1 MNQEILV
8 RFKKDLENLPAF
20 FKQMINDLIL
30 FISGYLKQNIN
41 LKWNDYLT
49 KEKLD
54 KSLDEIESEL
64 IWFQLSGISS
74 SEALFFLKR
83 KDAQKLG
90 IKVKRET
97 LAVTLDPYFNI
108 IDSIPFPTINS
119 LELGALQI
127 IIPMFEKIGLII
139 FEEDGRIQFNVSKI
153 ESLDNEFKSSLDLLI
168 TKISYQIE
176 TVKNSLKNNQ
186 ILIINNNPNLYLTQE
201 WLRSVGIKFRVFIL
215 EGVPKNG
222 SNQTSLMS
230 IYEVDSDYF
239 EELNNSFM
247 EKKEFEDFPK
257 IIFNLGDINM
267 RNAKNIYYELRGLY
281 PEDNNRYPINT
292 FGNMMEEILR
302 KGNQN
307 IQELANK
314 YNFKIKLEV
323 AQVPKFKEKPID
335 QIAEQAAIGLITALP
350 LEFAAVKCILENY
363 VEVNLPGEGSG
374 RKYIYGQVSNK
385 YKGKNHIIL
394 ALSGMGN
401 NQASIRATLLLER
414 FPNIK
419 SIIMLGI
426 AGGVPY
432 PEEPEHHVRLGD
444 IVVSDQGGV
453 IQYDFNVETLDKIVP
468 RFQPRPPSA
477 SLLEAVNF
485 LKVSEIEG
493 YRPWDVYI
501 KLYMEKLRFDK
512 PDSSQDVL
520 FSSINT
526 NEIVE
531 HPFDKNRHDGVP
543 RVFYG
548 TIASANKLLKNP
560 VKRDNLRDQFNVRA
574 IEMEGS
580 GIADATWNQD
590 RGYLIVRGICDY
602 CDENKNDLWQKYSA
616 VVSAA
621 YVRALLENYSD

>member
-1 MNQEILV
+1 MNEEILV

-215 EGVPKNG
+215 DG
-222 SNQTSLMS
+222 
-230 IYEVDSDYF
+230 
-239 EELNNSFM
+239 
-247 EKKEFEDFPK
+247 
-257 IIFNLGDINM
+257 
-267 RNAKNIYYELRGLY
+267 
-281 PEDNNRYPINT
+281 
-292 FGNMMEEILR
+292 MMER
-302 KGNQN
+302 
-307 IQELANK
+307 
-314 YNFKIKLEV
+314 
-323 AQVPKFKEKPID
+323 
-335 QIAEQAAIGLITALP
+335 
-350 LEFAAVKCILENY
+350 
-363 VEVNLPGEGSG
+363 
-374 RKYIYGQVSNK
+374 
-385 YKGKNHIIL
+385 
-394 ALSGMGN
+394 
-401 NQASIRATLLLER
+401 
-414 FPNIK
+414 
-419 SIIMLGI
+419 
-426 AGGVPY
+426 
-432 PEEPEHHVRLGD
+432 
-444 IVVSDQGGV
+444 
-453 IQYDFNVETLDKIVP
+453 
-468 RFQPRPPSA
+468 
-477 SLLEAVNF
+477 
-485 LKVSEIEG
+485 
-493 YRPWDVYI
+493 
-501 KLYMEKLRFDK
+501 
-512 PDSSQDVL
+512 
-520 FSSINT
+520 
-526 NEIVE
+526 
-531 HPFDKNRHDGVP
+531 
-543 RVFYG
+543 
-548 TIASANKLLKNP
+548 
-560 VKRDNLRDQFNVRA
+560 
-574 IEMEGS
+574 
-580 GIADATWNQD
+580 
-590 RGYLIVRGICDY
+590 
-602 CDENKNDLWQKYSA
+602 
-616 VVSAA
+616 
-621 YVRALLENYSD
+621 